1 MAKSSVLA
9 LVPAFAA
16 LLFILLILAPGSSA
30 STASSFAS
38 SFASSSAASS
48 TAAAAAA
55 AATAAAA
62 TTAPFLIMGDWG
74 GDEAPPFTTP
84 EEVMTAAG
92 MGKVA
97 LRDGAKHALVLGD
110 NFYHDGV
117 TGIEDP
123 RFQTTFEDVFT
134 HAALQ
139 DPFRFHLVAGNH
151 DYLGDVQ
158 AQMAYSARSAR
169 WHFPSAYYTFT
180 DGDVQFVMIDT
191 IILAGNN
198 DYFVHGDKILSS
210 LSGAALHRLFKK
222 AASDE
227 MREAQQAQLAW
238 IEDTLRASTAPYIVV
253 GGHYPVWSICGH
265 GPTTTLIHELKP
277 LLEKYKVTAYVI
289 LLSCTHVH
297 VHTYMY
303 Y

>member
-1 MAKSSVLA
+1 MVSMVSMISTLR
-9 LVPAFAA
+9 
-16 LLFILLILAPGSSA
+16 LLLLLLIVLCPAPSA
-30 STASSFAS
+30 SDASASFATAASSS
-38 SFASSSAASS
+38 SSSAA
-48 TAAAAAA
+48 TAAATTAAVTSTA
-55 AATAAAA
+55 AATAAA
-62 TTAPFLIMGDWG
+62 TTAAPFLIMGDWG

-158 AQMAYSARSAR
+158 AQIAYSARSAR

-198 DYFVHGDKILSS
+198 DYFVHGGKILSS

-222 AASDE
+222 SASDE

-277 LLEKYKVTAYVI
+277 LLEKYKVTAYVFD
-289 LLSCTHVH
+289 VH
-297 VHTYMY
+297 RLPKWAL
-303 Y
+303 